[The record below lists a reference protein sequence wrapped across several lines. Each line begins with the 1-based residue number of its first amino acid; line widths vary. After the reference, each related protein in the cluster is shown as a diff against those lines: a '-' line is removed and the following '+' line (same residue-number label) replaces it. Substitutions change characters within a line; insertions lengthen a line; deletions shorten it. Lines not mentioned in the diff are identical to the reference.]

1 MQVNNRFKK
10 NLYFTQ
16 DHEWI
21 DFQGSV
27 AYTGICRFK
36 LTGFKSVEEIKFYD
50 AAGIKMKGEIIAS
63 IHYKEYQIE
72 AHMPV
77 DGKII
82 QINDHFLEGKYELL
96 LSEPES
102 IGWVAL
108 IIPFQPYERNGLL
121 LPKEYSLNTKSK
133 YAKS

>member
-10 NLYFTQ
+10 NLYFTH

-36 LTGFKSVEEIKFYD
+36 LTGFRNVQQMKFD
-50 AAGIKMKGEIIAS
+50 EAPGVKKKGEVIAS
-63 IHYKEYQIE
+63 IHYNDYKIE

-82 QINDHFLEGKYELL
+82 QINDHFLEGNYELL
-96 LSEPES
+96 LHNPENL
-102 IGWVAL
+102 GWVAL
-108 IIPFQPYERNGLL
+108 IIPFQPDERNGLL
-121 LPKEYSLNTKSK
+121 LPKEYSMHTKNK